1 MRKQQIAIIAF
12 ALWLTIVSLF
22 MFLAQRVDLG
32 IFFVFSLIGML
43 TIVQIMQSHYVQPG
57 YQRYIRY
64 LIAAGLVTFGIIVAQ
79 RILNIIGWEIVV
91 L

>member
-12 ALWLTIVSLF
+12 ALWLTIVSLS
-22 MFLAQRVDLG
+22 MFLAQLVDLG
-32 IFFVFSLIGML
+32 FFFIFSLIGML
-43 TIVQIMQSHYVQPG
+43 MIVQIMQSHYVQPG

-64 LIAAGLVTFGIIVAQ
+64 LIVAGLVTFGIIVAQ
-79 RILNIIGWEIVV
+79 RILDIIGWEIVI